1 MSAATLDAIPDARR
15 RRLLRQARL
24 RTVRRLMPW
33 LIAVLFLAVWET
45 ACQAF
50 HLANFMLPAPSEILA
65 SLQKYHA
72 VILENAWDTLV
83 TTSIGFA
90 GAVVFGLLLG
100 LAIGASSFVYAG
112 VYPLL
117 VAFNAVPKVAL
128 VPVFVLWAGI
138 GAVPAMLT
146 AFALSFFPIVVNVA
160 TGLATIEPEMEDL
173 LRSLGAT
180 RWEILAKVGLPR
192 AMPYLFAS
200 LKVSVT
206 LAFVGSVISETVA
219 SNSGIGF
226 LMLAASSR
234 FEVPLVFAGLTV
246 IAAMAVVAYVICDLA
261 ERRLAAWAFRGARS

>member
-1 MSAATLDAIPDARR
+1 MSTTVLQTATPRARR
-15 RRLLRQARL
+15 MQHQARL
-24 RTVRRLMPW
+24 KRARMMMPW
-33 LIAVLFLAVWET
+33 LIAVLFLLGWE
-45 ACQAF
+45 AF
-50 HLANFMLPAPSEILA
+50 CRGLHISSFMLPAPSEIFF
-65 SLQKYHA
+65 SLQKYSD
-72 VILENAWDTLV
+72 VILQNAWDTLV
-83 TTSIGFA
+83 TTMIGFA
-90 GAVVFGLLLG
+90 GAVVVGMILG
-100 LAIGASSFVYAG
+100 LAIGASAFVYAG

-128 VPVFVLWAGI
+128 VPVFVLWCGI

-146 AFALSFFPIVVNVA
+146 AFALAFFPIVVNVA

-180 RWEILAKVGLPR
+180 RWEILTKVGLPR

-200 LKVSVT
+200 LKVAVT

-234 FEVPLVFAGLTV
+234 FDVPLVFAGLVV

-261 ERRLAAWAFRGARS
+261 EHRLAAWAFRRART